1 VLCDLLRYN
10 DSDYPFGICCLTFF
24 DLRILITSLVFS
36 NSSCIY
42 HVLQKLN
49 IADDYD
55 EKRALHFNPSEKQ
68 YPSPLD
74 DIFMYIFLL
83 FF

>member
-1 VLCDLLRYN
+1 LAA
-10 DSDYPFGICCLTFF
+10 
-24 DLRILITSLVFS
+24 VFS

-74 DIFMYIFLL
+74 DILSPYIEEGQTTETKG
-83 FF
+83 

>member
-1 VLCDLLRYN
+1 
-10 DSDYPFGICCLTFF
+10 
-24 DLRILITSLVFS
+24 LVFS

-55 EKRALHFNPSEKQ
+55 EKHALHFNPLEKQ

-74 DIFMYIFLL
+74 DIFLYIFL
-83 FF
+83 FFF